1 MNSFQRTCKPYRVTA
16 TVLAVLL
23 LVLLSAPAALAAEY
37 SIMDPFDLLVDS
49 GKADGVVARAYTS
62 NYENNV
68 YVSMTDIS
76 RALNGTSKQ
85 FSIRFLKNESEG
97 EHFLLT
103 GGEGYVPQETAEQE
117 CTESV
122 WLELKRNRILYN
134 GGDRKYYT
142 YRDAQNDLYM
152 SLTDIQLMLDLT
164 ASFTSDK
171 SILLEPDRPFTPDLR
186 ALNDSGY
193 FNYLNG
199 VVLGDATTGE
209 VLFSRDP
216 NKITAIASTSKL
228 MTYLLLAEAAEAGR
242 IRFEDSVTVS
252 GNVEKL
258 SRSLDG
264 AIEMEEGEVVPVQE
278 LVAAMLMASSNEAA
292 LALAEYSYG
301 SGEAFVAA
309 MNQRARELGLN
320 SAEFFNPHG
329 LPQYE
334 RSTVQTKLQNRMS
347 ALDLFRL
354 ASVLVNRYPSVLNIT
369 SQQYVTL
376 PTLEYTTANSNP
388 LVFNLPGVNGLKTGS
403 TNRAGYCLVASLPV
417 DCSDGVHTVILAL
430 LGSENGAE
438 RGQQAE
444 ILLRSARE
452 LLSAQ

>member
-216 NKITAIASTSKL
+216 NKITEI
-228 MTYLLLAEAAEAGR
+228 GR
-242 IRFEDSVTVS
+242 AHV
-252 GNVEKL
+252 
-258 SRSLDG
+258 
-264 AIEMEEGEVVPVQE
+264 
-278 LVAAMLMASSNEAA
+278 
-292 LALAEYSYG
+292 
-301 SGEAFVAA
+301 
-309 MNQRARELGLN
+309 
-320 SAEFFNPHG
+320 
-329 LPQYE
+329 
-334 RSTVQTKLQNRMS
+334 
-347 ALDLFRL
+347 
-354 ASVLVNRYPSVLNIT
+354 
-369 SQQYVTL
+369 
-376 PTLEYTTANSNP
+376 
-388 LVFNLPGVNGLKTGS
+388 
-403 TNRAGYCLVASLPV
+403 
-417 DCSDGVHTVILAL
+417 
-430 LGSENGAE
+430 
-438 RGQQAE
+438 
-444 ILLRSARE
+444 
-452 LLSAQ
+452 